1 MERQTPSI
9 LTPVD
14 IGDLGSK
21 ETQLYRAQLPETAH
35 ALTLFRALPDGRGR
49 QYTATT
55 FPANPRRGCERFIR
69 RALSHVGRW
78 PMNEPYAVL
87 DVLNAEGDVIAD
99 FPISDAASFR
109 WVKQR
114 LSLRVETTDGEVV
127 T

>member
-1 MERQTPSI
+1 
-9 LTPVD
+9 
-14 IGDLGSK
+14 
-21 ETQLYRAQLPETAH
+21 
-35 ALTLFRALPDGRGR
+35 
-49 QYTATT
+49 
-55 FPANPRRGCERFIR
+55 
-69 RALSHVGRW
+69 
-78 PMNEPYAVL
+78 MNEPYAVL